1 MTQTHQIDNHILP
14 KIKNKNRKAR
24 HTFPN
29 ELDDKYE
36 NVLKHKR
43 RNSMPTL
50 VDDDFGSY
58 NEKHI
63 IITKN
68 ANGIKKEV
76 VIKKYTKVHPPIQE
90 TANDDDESNIE
101 SNQIIS
107 GLSKVIAKVIYYVCI
122 FSCILI

>member
-36 NVLKHKR
+36 NAVKHKR

-68 ANGIKKEV
+68 ADGIKKEV

-90 TANDDDESNIE
+90 TANDDDESNIK

>member
-1 MTQTHQIDNHILP
+1 MTHANNIDNHIFP

-36 NVLKHKR
+36 NIVKYKR
-43 RNSMPTL
+43 RNSTSTF
-50 VDDDFGSY
+50 VDDNSVSY
-58 NEKHI
+58 NEKHV

-68 ANGIKKEV
+68 ADGIKKEV
-76 VIKKYTKVHPPIQE
+76 VIKKYTKVYPPIQE
-90 TANDDDESNIE
+90 TANDDDESSCK
-101 SNQIIS
+101 SNQIID
-107 GLSKVIAKVIYYVCI
+107 GLSKVIAKVICYICM

>member
-36 NVLKHKR
+36 NDVKHKR

-76 VIKKYTKVHPPIQE
+76 FIKKYTKVHPPIQE
-90 TANDDDESNIE
+90 TVNDDDESNIK

>member
-36 NVLKHKR
+36 NALKHKR